1 MRLLVQTKVDSE
13 TRVGLVDDAGRLW
26 EYHREY
32 QRAGG
37 TLVGNI
43 YLGRVVNV
51 EPAIQAAFI
60 DIGENRTAF
69 LHFADLHPA
78 YDRGESVSLLTLN
91 ESFPRKRG
99 EGLIQD
105 CLRSGQELVVQVS
118 KDAIGQKGPSVS
130 TFVSLPGR
138 SLVLLSGVARPGVSR
153 KIDAENRES
162 LRQIAEKMPSIPGA
176 GVIIRTAGSGIE
188 EEELVK
194 EVEGL
199 SSEWQQLSQKTEAS
213 SAPSKLRSEV
223 DLLRK
228 VSRDLW
234 TSSVTEVIIDDD
246 EKGKQLLADRQRWP
260 HTGDLKMEI
269 YRGKTAL
276 FRHRG
281 LENQIDSIY
290 DRNVK
295 LPSGGALVIEETEA
309 LVAID
314 VNSGTDL
321 TASDLEN
328 TALQTNL
335 EAAEE
340 VARQIRL
347 RDLGGVIVCDFIDM
361 LEADHKTR
369 LEEAFRECTREDRAK
384 IWYAPLSRFGLLEL
398 TRQKLGPSKN
408 RLGRTSCPTCN
419 GRGSVREEHRLAPG
433 LMRELTRGLAEKGTQ
448 EAIVTVGEGIFD
460 LLKEG
465 RAEEIG
471 DLEQQTGARI
481 ILESGKDW
489 SPECW
494 AIRYR

>member
-13 TRVGLVDDAGRLW
+13 TRVGLVDDSGRLW

-91 ESFPRKRG
+91 DSFPRKRG

-162 LRQIAEKMPSIPGA
+162 LRQVAEKMPSIPGA

-188 EEELVK
+188 EVDLIK

-199 SSEWQQLSQKTEAS
+199 SSEWQQLSQNAEAA

-234 TSSVTEVIIDDD
+234 TSSVSEVIIDDD
-246 EKGKQLLADRQRWP
+246 EMGKQLLADRQGWP

-281 LENQIDSIY
+281 LESQIDSIY

-361 LEADHKTR
+361 LETDHKSR
-369 LEEAFRECTREDRAK
+369 LEEAFRACTREDRAK

-433 LMRELTRGLAEKGTQ
+433 LMRELTRGLAENDTQ

>member
-1 MRLLVQTKVDSE
+1 MRLLVQTRVDSE
-13 TRVGLVDDAGRLW
+13 TRVGLVDDSGRLW
-26 EYHREY
+26 EYHRETE
-32 QRAGG
+32 RAGG

-60 DIGENRTAF
+60 DIGESRTAF

-78 YDRGESVSLLTLN
+78 YDAGEPVSLLTFN
-91 ESFPRKRG
+91 EAFQRRRG

-105 CLRSGQELVVQVS
+105 CLRSGQQLVVQVS

-130 TFVSLPGR
+130 TYVSLPGR

-153 KIDAENRES
+153 KIEADQREP
-162 LRQIAEKMPSIPGA
+162 LRQLAGKLPTVPGA
-176 GVIIRTAGSGIE
+176 GIIVRTAGSGIE
-188 EEELVK
+188 ENDLTA
-194 EVEGL
+194 EVERL
-199 SSEWQQLSQKTEAS
+199 SQEWQQLSEQVERS
-213 SAPSKLRSEV
+213 SAPSRLRSEV

-234 TSSVTEVIIDDD
+234 TTSVTEVVIDDE
-246 EKGKQLLADRQRWP
+246 EKGEQLLADRRRWP
-260 HTGDLKMEI
+260 HDGDLKLEV
-269 YRGKTAL
+269 YRGKSSL

-281 LENQIDSIY
+281 LESQIDGIY

-361 LEADHKTR
+361 LEPDHKTR
-369 LEEAFRECTREDRAK
+369 LEEAFREWTREDRAK

-419 GRGSVREEHRLAPG
+419 GRGTVREEHRLAPG
-433 LMRELTRGLAEKGTQ
+433 LMRELTRGLAEEGTQ
-448 EAIVTVGEGIFD
+448 EAVVTVGEGIFD
-460 LLKEG
+460 LLKES

-471 DLEQQTGARI
+471 ALEQQTGARI

>member
-13 TRVGLVDDAGRLW
+13 TRVGLVDDSGKLW
-26 EYHREY
+26 EYHRES
-32 QRAGG
+32 QRARG

-43 YLGRVVNV
+43 YVGRVINI
-51 EPAIQAAFI
+51 EPAIQAAFV

-69 LHFADLHPA
+69 LHFSDVHPA
-78 YDRGESVSLLTLN
+78 YDNGKRVSLLSFQ

-99 EGLIQD
+99 EGFIQD

-130 TFVSLPGR
+130 SYLSLPGR
-138 SLVLLSGVARPGVSR
+138 SLVLLSGVQRPGVSR
-153 KIDAENRES
+153 KIEADLREP
-162 LRQIAEKMPSIPGA
+162 LRQLAEKLPEIPGA
-176 GVIIRTAGSGIE
+176 GIIIRTAGSDLK
-188 EEELVK
+188 EEELAQ
-194 EVEGL
+194 EVSEL
-199 SSEWQQLSQKTEAS
+199 SVEWQQLAKIADQQT
-213 SAPSKLRSEV
+213 APARLRSEV

-228 VSRDLW
+228 IARDLW
-234 TSSVTEVIIDDD
+234 TASIQEVVIDDE
-246 EKGKQLLADRQRWP
+246 EKGQQLLVERKKWP
-260 HTGDLKMEI
+260 CTGELKLDV
-269 YRGKTAL
+269 YRGKSAL

-281 LENQIDSIY
+281 IENQIDGIY

-321 TASDLEN
+321 TARNLEN

-335 EAAEE
+335 EAAVE

-361 LEADHKTR
+361 LEAEHR
-369 LEEAFRECTREDRAK
+369 AQLEEAFREWTQEDRAK

-419 GRGSVREEHRLAPG
+419 GRGTVREEHRLAPG
-433 LMRELTRGLAEKGTQ
+433 LMKELTRGMAQDGVQ
-448 EAIVTVGEGIFD
+448 EAVVTVAEGIYD
-460 LLKEG
+460 RLRVD
-465 RAEEIG
+465 RAEEIEA
-471 DLEQQTGARI
+471 LEQQAGGRI
-481 ILESGKDW
+481 ILESEKDW